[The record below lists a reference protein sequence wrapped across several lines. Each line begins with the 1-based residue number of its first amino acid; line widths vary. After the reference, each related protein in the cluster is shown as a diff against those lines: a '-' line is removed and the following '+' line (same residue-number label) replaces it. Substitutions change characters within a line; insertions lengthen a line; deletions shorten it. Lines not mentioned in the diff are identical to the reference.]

1 MNSLKRSLRLAP
13 MLLLLAVPGA
23 AFAAERAVSAP
34 EKPPEQRTLLLPAVQ
49 KAQSPESDTD
59 AETKPARAVTPAPQK
74 GIEPDEI
81 DARNRARAPASP
93 GQAGAAARPAPAAA
107 PRASGQKLS
116 VQQMMVK
123 LKPRQPMAVA
133 ATTGGGGTAGQNV
146 QAKPAEPPKY
156 EIADCG
162 TATSPMICCHHE
174 AGDGSSCNLFKILC
188 GNAGGTA
195 QGDGESAACS
205 DW

>member
-1 MNSLKRSLRLAP
+1 MNRLQRTFWLAP
-13 MLLLLAVPGA
+13 ILLLLAAHQAGH
-23 AFAAERAVSAP
+23 AAERAVSAP
-34 EKPPEQRTLLLPAVQ
+34 EKPPEEKSLLLPAVQ
-49 KAQSPESDTD
+49 KAQAPEAESD
-59 AETKPARAVTPAPQK
+59 AETKPARAVTPGPQK

-81 DARNRARAPASP
+81 DARNRARAPAAP
-93 GQAGAAARPAPAAA
+93 DRAGATTRPAPAAA

-133 ATTGGGGTAGQNV
+133 ATTGGSTAGQNV